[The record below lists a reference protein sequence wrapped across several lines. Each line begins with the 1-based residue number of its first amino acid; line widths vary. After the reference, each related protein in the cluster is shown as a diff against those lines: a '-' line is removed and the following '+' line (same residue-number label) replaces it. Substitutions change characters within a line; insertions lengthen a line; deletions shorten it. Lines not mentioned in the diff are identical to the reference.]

1 MCTIANSYDNPTC
14 DNPLASPTAAT
25 RPRFQIATS
34 EHRIYD
40 LEEAH
45 KFCSDCC
52 LDAFMALAAAL
63 PRDRPYEVPLV
74 EGVAATDR
82 FSMFQICF
90 LQI

>member
-1 MCTIANSYDNPTC
+1 MRTIANSYGNPTY
-14 DNPLASPTAAT
+14 DNPLPSLAAAT

-40 LEEAH
+40 LEEGH

-52 LDAFMALAAAL
+52 LDASMALAVVL
-63 PRDRPYEVPLV
+63 PHDRPYEVPLA
-74 EGVAATDR
+74 EGITTTDR
-82 FSMFQICF
+82 FSMFEICF

>member
-1 MCTIANSYDNPTC
+1 M
-14 DNPLASPTAAT
+14 

-34 EHRIYD
+34 EHRIYN

-45 KFCSDCC
+45 KFCSDYC
-52 LDAFMALAAAL
+52 LDASMALATAL
-63 PRDRPYEVPLV
+63 PHDRPYEVSLV
-74 EGVAATDR
+74 KGVTTTDR